1 MQADDLVVM
10 LPLLWRDEIKVLTVP
25 LDAELEAAES
35 ISAATFTVTVL
46 RGTDA
51 TPAGV
56 LVGTAQVVGR
66 DVLQRVQWQAPGVV
80 YELRCKVTGS
90 TGLRH
95 VVVGRLTAEA

>member
-1 MQADDLVVM
+1 MQADDLVVV

-25 LDAELEAAES
+25 LDAELEAAEL
-35 ISAATFTVTVL
+35 ISAVAFTVTVK
-46 RGTDA
+46 RGKDES
-51 TPAGV
+51 PAGV
-56 LVGTAQVVGR
+56 LVGAAQVVGS

-95 VVVGRLTAEA
+95 VVVGLLTAEA